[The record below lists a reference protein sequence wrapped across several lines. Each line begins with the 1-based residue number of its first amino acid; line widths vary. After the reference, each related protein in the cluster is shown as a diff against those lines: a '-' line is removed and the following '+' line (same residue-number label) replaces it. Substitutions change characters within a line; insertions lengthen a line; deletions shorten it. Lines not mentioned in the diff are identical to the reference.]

1 MKEQDIVSTAS
12 SDVEEEEEEE
22 EEELVTQSS
31 CGLCLR
37 EAGGEGRAEILM
49 NNDLED

>member
-12 SDVEEEEEEE
+12 SDVEEEEEE